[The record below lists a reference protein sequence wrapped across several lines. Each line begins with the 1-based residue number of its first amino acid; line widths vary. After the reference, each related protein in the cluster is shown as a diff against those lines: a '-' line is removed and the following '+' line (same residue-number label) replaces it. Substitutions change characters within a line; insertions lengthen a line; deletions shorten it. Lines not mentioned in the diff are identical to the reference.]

1 MWDLREQ
8 SSMTRSG
15 DFKHCKRFKLFR
27 PPRIVTIVEQTFL
40 CQRQS
45 GNEGISSVEEYFVI
59 NWISLNRNVSRQ
71 SVSPRQQRQDPGT
84 QTPDSL
90 QEDRRRGQQEDKRQ
104 VWSSRQVQVSQPE
117 LLQCPQQSQG
127 LGNWSIYPQDCSG
140 RQCGHSQPKVRNGLS
155 SLGSLLLCL
164 LTAVIPHSLLRII
177 LFWSFI
183 TLTSR
188 LLTFL
193 LKWHRNQRE
202 SNFHQIWVNPLHFN
216 FFTRKTPGYC
226 LWQWPQLSV
235 NLLWNFNKKII
246 LLPLSTMLFYTVRRN
261 L

>member
-45 GNEGISSVEEYFVI
+45 GNEGISTIEEYFVI

-90 QEDRRRGQQEDKRQ
+90 QEDRRRRWGQQEDKRQ

-127 LGNWSIYPQDCSG
+127 LGNWSIYTQNCSG
-140 RQCGHSQPKVRNGLS
+140 RQRGHSEPKVCWTGHWLPLYVLLCNSRSALRNLQSLNSPVYSVGLS
-155 SLGSLLLCL
+155 CFSFF
-164 LTAVIPHSLLRII
+164 IWPHV
-177 LFWSFI
+177 
-183 TLTSR
+183 T
-188 LLTFL
+188 
-193 LKWHRNQRE
+193 
-202 SNFHQIWVNPLHFN
+202 
-216 FFTRKTPGYC
+216 G
-226 LWQWPQLSV
+226 
-235 NLLWNFNKKII
+235 
-246 LLPLSTMLFYTVRRN
+246 MLAW
-261 L
+261 